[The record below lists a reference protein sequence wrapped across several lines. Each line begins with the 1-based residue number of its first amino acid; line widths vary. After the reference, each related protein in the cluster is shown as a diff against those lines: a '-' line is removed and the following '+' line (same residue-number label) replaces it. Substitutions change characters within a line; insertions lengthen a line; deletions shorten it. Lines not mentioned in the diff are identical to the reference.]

1 MIATASTSEI
11 PCSPWVSETSDD
23 YSLRET
29 VIQGL
34 RRSGYSSLSNITIE
48 VAGGVVAVLG
58 GVPSFFLKQMAQ
70 TIILRI
76 GQVKAIRNNLNVP
89 HSYFDPSL

>member
-1 MIATASTSEI
+1 MIATSSTSEI
-11 PCSPWVSETSDD
+11 ACPPWVSETSDD
-23 YSLRET
+23 YRLHET

-34 RRSGYSSLSNITIE
+34 RRSGYSSLSEIKCE
-48 VAGGVVAVLG
+48 VVDGVVAVCG
-58 GVPSFFLKQMAQ
+58 VVPSFFLKQMAQ

-76 GQVKAIRNNLNVP
+76 GQAKAIRNNLKVP

>member
-11 PCSPWVSETSDD
+11 PCSRWVSETGED
-23 YSLRET
+23 SLRET
-29 VIQGL
+29 VVQGL
-34 RRSGYSSLSNITIE
+34 RRSGYSPLSNIKIE
-48 VAGGVVAVLG
+48 VADGVVDVIG
-58 GVPSFFLKQMAQ
+58 VVPSFFLKQMAQ

-76 GQVKAIRNNLNVP
+76 GQAKGIRNNLQVP